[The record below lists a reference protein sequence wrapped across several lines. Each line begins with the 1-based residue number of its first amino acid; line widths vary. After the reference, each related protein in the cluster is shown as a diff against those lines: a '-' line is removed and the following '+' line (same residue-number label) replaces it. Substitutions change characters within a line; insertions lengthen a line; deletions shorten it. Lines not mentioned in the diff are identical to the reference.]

1 MLCGARAGRRIRWPR
16 SCNDSLVVTWRVTL
30 PTLSFSRSCT
40 WINRGILGDV
50 SPHGETHVLHHTL
63 RLNFIITR
71 RHDKRRHMRDVWI
84 TLYNP
89 TSLLGFYDDEWG
101 RADRGGVV
109 GTWSAEVPLLHRK
122 CLLFI
127 MMYIFALAWKWDN
140 YDLWADRFPPPRLY
154 SCIPAQPFHLSS
166 WDCFM
171 KNKINLKNP
180 HMI

>member
-1 MLCGARAGRRIRWPR
+1 MHALAGGSDGRGLATTRLLLPGESPYRLC
-16 SCNDSLVVTWRVTL
+16 
-30 PTLSFSRSCT
+30 LSAVAAHESTVGFWEMC
-40 WINRGILGDV
+40 
-50 SPHGETHVLHHTL
+50 LHTVK
-63 RLNFIITR
+63 RMFCITR
-71 RHDKRRHMRDVWI
+71 YAWTYALRRHNKRRHMRDVWI

-109 GTWSAEVPLLHRK
+109 GTRSAEVPLLHRK